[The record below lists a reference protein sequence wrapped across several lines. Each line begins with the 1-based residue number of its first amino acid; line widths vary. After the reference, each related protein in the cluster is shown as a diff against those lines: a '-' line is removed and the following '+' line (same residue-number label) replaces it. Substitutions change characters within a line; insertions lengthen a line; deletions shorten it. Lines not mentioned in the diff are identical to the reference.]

1 MGNKPVFLSALVVL
15 GIVAVAIF
23 APKIATHDPNRCD
36 VRRILSPPGKGHLL
50 GTDELGRDVFSRI
63 VYGARVTLL
72 VSAAALVVGLTTGV
86 AIGIVAG
93 YFGGTVDFLVMRFVD
108 VLLSIP
114 GILLAILIAV
124 VLGSGLVP
132 VIVAIGVFALPTYA
146 RVARGSVLA
155 LKEEEFVEA
164 ARALGAGPMRI
175 ILRHILPNLIGPI
188 LVLATM
194 DMGTAAL
201 TTAGLSFLGVGISPP
216 TPEWGLM
223 VNTARPYIRQAPHAI
238 VFPGM
243 AIFITVLAFNILGD
257 GLRDLLDVKI

>member
-1 MGNKPVFLSALVVL
+1 MLA
-15 GIVAVAIF
+15 IVAMAIF
-23 APKIATHDPNRCD
+23 ASWIATHNPNYCD
-36 VRRILSPPGKGHLL
+36 VRRILAPPGQGHIL
-50 GTDELGRDVFSRI
+50 GTDELGRDIFSRI

-72 VSAAALVVGLTTGV
+72 VSASALLVGLTTGV
-86 AIGIVAG
+86 TIGLVAG

-108 VLLSIP
+108 ILLSIP

-132 VIVAIGVFALPTYA
+132 VIVAIGIFALPTYA

-164 ARALGAGPMRI
+164 ARALGATPTRI

-243 AIFITVLAFNILGD
+243 AIFVTVLSFNILGD
-257 GLRDLLDVKI
+257 GLRDMLDVKV